1 MSNWII
7 IVFIVEFLLLAA
19 VSFYNLNTGLMLYGI
34 GGAILN
40 FGVLMMGA
48 K

>member
-1 MSNWII
+1 MSDWILL
-7 IVFIVEFLLLAA
+7 VFIVEFILLAI
-19 VSFYNLNTGLMLYGI
+19 VSFFQPNTGLMLYGI

-40 FGVLMMGA
+40 FGVLMM